1 MAFLFPHTFGLQIT
15 YGKENF
21 KFSSDM
27 CKVPQLLGDKGTS
40 IFVKLLETFP
50 KNDIHG
56 LQAHPFDLFSMS

>member
-1 MAFLFPHTFGLQIT
+1 
-15 YGKENF
+15 
-21 KFSSDM
+21 M